1 MSKCF
6 VILGDKTTHNSKVI
20 SVSSMMVINGKKVVL
35 IGDKAHC
42 HTACRILYGVIKYEP
57 DRYPFKYYRH
67 YPKSLSA

>member
-1 MSKCF
+1 
-6 VILGDKTTHNSKVI
+6 
-20 SVSSMMVINGKKVVL
+20 MVINGKKVVL